1 MLSVCFTV
9 ALNYQNIKK
18 DRLRIWKIQP
28 FINQYNW
35 KEIDVPSEQKY
46 WQKFELN
53 NKSIALNIVFVPYNT
68 EKKDL
73 HASQNIILSVKIK
86 SFSL

>member
-18 DRLRIWKIQP
+18 DRPRIWKIQP

-53 NKSIALNIVFVPYNT
+53 NESIALNIVFVPYNT

-86 SFSL
+86 SFS

>member
-53 NKSIALNIVFVPYNT
+53 NESIALNIVFVPYNT

>member
-53 NKSIALNIVFVPYNT
+53 NKSIALNIVFVPCST

-86 SFSL
+86 SFS

>member
-53 NKSIALNIVFVPYNT
+53 NESIALNIVFVPYNT

-86 SFSL
+86 SFS

>member
-35 KEIDVPSEQKY
+35 KEIDIPSEQKY

-53 NKSIALNIVFVPYNT
+53 NESIALNIVFVPYNT

-86 SFSL
+86 SFS

>member
-35 KEIDVPSEQKY
+35 KEIDVPSEQKS

-53 NKSIALNIVFVPYNT
+53 NESIALNIVFVPYNT

-86 SFSL
+86 SFS

>member
-1 MLSVCFTV
+1 MCFTV

-53 NKSIALNIVFVPYNT
+53 NESIALNIVFVPYNT

-86 SFSL
+86 SFS